1 MPATVRYDEQ
11 YCPVARALDV
21 LGDRWTLLVLREVM
35 AGQERFNDIRSNL
48 PGIAP
53 GVLTAR
59 IRTLMDED
67 LIAAEG
73 SESRPRYVI
82 TERGKETLP
91 VMRALSRFGMP
102 LLDAPNDKKA
112 NRPWSAVQT
121 CLVAYYDPEAAE
133 GISENYSVQ
142 CGDEEFTLSSR
153 GTVKTDQST
162 VLKLE
167 VSPAVLFRIR
177 KEFISL
183 EKAIERGD
191 VVVNGSKAALKR
203 FSRVFGLR

>member
-67 LIAAEG
+67 LITAEG

-133 GISENYSVQ
+133 GISENYLVQ
-142 CGDEEFTLSSR
+142 CGDEEFTLTSR
-153 GTVKTDQST
+153 GTVKSDQST
-162 VLKLE
+162 VLMLE

>member
-1 MPATVRYDEQ
+1 
-11 YCPVARALDV
+11 VARALDV

-67 LIAAEG
+67 LVAAEG

-133 GISENYSVQ
+133 GISENYLVQ
-142 CGDEEFTLSSR
+142 CGDEEFTLTSR
-153 GTVKTDQST
+153 GTVKSDQST
-162 VLKLE
+162 VLRLE

-177 KEFISL
+177 KEFITL